1 MAKKIDY
8 IGDKVLVPIA
18 AATAGGVA
26 ANQFPQNK
34 KSSKKAIKDISK
46 GVPKSAKGADSI
58 YAHARAMANKNG
70 RKASKLLARRDLDGA
85 LEAGRRGAL
94 YSATA
99 KGHLPGG
106 KNNLVRT
113 QEITVKKNL
122 TPVIKSSDP
131 EFNHAAAQK
140 AARMVMD
147 MEDGEAQLFVKMV
160 MAEVMDETITKNER
174 TLQRHLDEVVEK
186 RLETFKKAALS
197 AISKGHTAEALEFA
211 ETVASMEEV
220 IKAAKNPYE
229 FGFYE
234 FEESDFRRDPR
245 TGRFMTKVSQT
256 SRKKPLGD
264 KQAKNLGINVDK
276 PGYKDLTNAQKA
288 QFEHEWMQVANFL
301 NAAQMS
307 GGSGARVRLQIDDGS
322 RKYWTEINGKPKPG
336 DWDKKSGEKVIAVE
350 AIPEGGLTLGGAS
363 YSLVNGIGG
372 NPRTGERINTLDAKG
387 RTFADDWSSDDLDP
401 RSSNARLYHRTKTG
415 SQLLMDLT
423 DERSKTH
430 AAARFGQA
438 VGEHGQS
445 AEKVFGPPTRKAMYR
460 YRGTEKTPEAE
471 ILREYDLATQRANAP
486 GLDVAQRAKE
496 RASITRARNAY
507 RRQQAEAHN
516 ADPANKNK
524 PLDMNAIKI
533 PREIDAQILAAAKK
547 QSSAVERAPLSSE
560 AKGAGR
566 EVLVRHLM
574 DPGNP
579 ETGRPRRA
587 PDKNLY
593 NLQLESGVTPPSEGF
608 ILDKDG
614 KILTQAS
621 GYGDDHYLPFNLKNL
636 KGLRGGEYIRTRSVG
651 GPTSEDIYT
660 GLMAGA
666 KQVTVVSRS
675 GTFTVE
681 FEQDF
686 HGKRRY
692 NDKAFRMVRRYEK
705 LLDTVQSETVERN
718 VQIDPA
724 IRQIIT
730 RQVRDEGFD
739 RTEIRA
745 EVKNRIQEYKDELNS
760 ITDEGE
766 LREFVEEFIGARVDA
781 AGSDMSTEERNRLA
795 GQLRNDWQS
804 QNEYKFRLNGR
815 GYADAMKALQEQFPY
830 YFKTRYQPTR
840 EMERIETE
848 KDKGYVEPG
857 RNRPTAARAGQF
869 GTKVNQGEKFSASH
883 ADYQRARGQRG
894 GHKTADVQR
903 QQGGEEAV
911 PSENQNGSV
920 TDKDKEKLKQKKS
933 EIQHKSIAV
942 KLHQEIASSGFEDLD
957 KIKIDGQKVFD
968 LNESEAR
975 EWLSDPANRK
985 KFGEVVDR
993 FKKQFREA
1001 DSIDNKVLR
1010 DYFAARSNADR
1021 QPYDPERAFDSKAEF
1036 EFKGKAFE
1044 EGKENDK
1051 FRATAATQIDKRTP
1065 PLSADMKLS
1074 QMSISEL
1081 RDEIEMCSQIYPVV
1095 REGDADAI
1103 TTELREVWDIRGS
1116 RASKVN
1122 SKEKLDKHIED
1133 VHKMIRLK
1141 ELGGFEA
1148 EAKAQ
1153 PKSETSQKPVESEA
1167 ETPQAQF
1174 TAKQLENKRKLEK
1187 LMDGYNKAAQYYDK
1201 RRGMGK
1207 REEMM
1212 DSAADKIGAAL
1223 ESEFFEDDDIDRL
1236 MKEIGG
1242 DSATWLKY
1250 ALENWKTEGPERA

>member
-1 MAKKIDY
+1 MARKIDY

-46 GVPKSAKGADSI
+46 GVPKGAESSSSI
-58 YAHARAMANKNG
+58 YAHARTMANKNG

-85 LEAGRRGAL
+85 LEAGRQGAL

-106 KNNLVRT
+106 KNKLVRT
-113 QEITVKKNL
+113 TEITVKKNL
-122 TPVIKSSDP
+122 TPIIKSDDP
-131 EFNHAAAQK
+131 DFNHVAAQK
-140 AARMVMD
+140 AAQMVMD

-160 MAEVMDETITKNER
+160 MAEVMDNEITKNER

-186 RLETFKKAALS
+186 RIERFKKAALS

-211 ETVASMEEV
+211 EVVAEMEEV

-256 SRKKPLGD
+256 QRRKPLGD
-264 KQAKNLGINVDK
+264 KQAKNLGIRTDK
-276 PGYKDLTNAQKA
+276 AEYKDLTNRQKA
-288 QFEHEWMQVANFL
+288 EFQHEWMQVANFL

-307 GGSGARVRLQIDDGS
+307 GGSGAKIRLQVDDGS

-336 DWDKKSGEKVIAVE
+336 DWDKKAGEKVIAVE

-363 YSLVNGIGG
+363 YSLVNGIGSQ
-372 NPRTGERINTLDAKG
+372 NAQRINTLDAKG
-387 RTFADDWSSDDLDP
+387 RSFADDWSSDDFDP
-401 RSSNARLYHRTKTG
+401 RNSNARLYHRTKTG
-415 SQLLMDLT
+415 SQLIMDMT

-430 AAARFGQA
+430 AAARFGRA

-471 ILREYDLATQRANAP
+471 VTREYSLATQRANQP
-486 GLDVAQRAKE
+486 GVDIAQRGKE
-496 RASITRARNAY
+496 RAAITRARNAY
-507 RRQQAEAHN
+507 RKQKAQEHN
-516 ADPANKNK
+516 ADPANKSK

-547 QSSAVERAPLSSE
+547 QASAVESAPLSDD

-574 DPGNP
+574 DR
-579 ETGRPRRA
+579 ERA

-739 RTEIRA
+739 RNEIRG

-815 GYADAMKALQEQFPY
+815 GYADAMSALQEQFPY

-883 ADYQRARGQRG
+883 ADYQRTRGQRG
-894 GHKTADVQR
+894 SAKTADARR
-903 QQGGEEAV
+903 QQGGDEAA

-920 TDKDKEKLKQKKS
+920 TAKTEKDKEKLKQKKN
-933 EIQHKSIAV
+933 EIQHKSVAV
-942 KLHQEIASSGFEDLD
+942 KLHQEIAASGFEDLD
-957 KIKIDGQKVFD
+957 KIKIDGQKIFD

-975 EWLSDPANRK
+975 EFLSDPANRK

-993 FKKQFREA
+993 FKKQFRDAE
-1001 DSIDNKVLR
+1001 SIDNKVLR
-1010 DYFAARSNADR
+1010 DYFAARSNTDR
-1021 QPYDPERAFDSKAEF
+1021 QKYDPERAFDSKVEF
-1036 EFKGKAFE
+1036 EFSGKAFE
-1044 EGKENDK
+1044 EGKENEK
-1051 FRATAATQIDKRTP
+1051 FRGTAANQIDKRTP
-1065 PLSADMKLS
+1065 PLSADVKLS

-1081 RDEIEMCSQIYPVV
+1081 RDEIEMCAQIYPVV
-1095 REGDADAI
+1095 RDGGEPAEVSG
-1103 TTELREVWDIRGS
+1103 ELKDVWDIRAS
-1116 RASKVN
+1116 RAARVN
-1122 SKEKLDKHIED
+1122 TKDKLDKHIED

-1141 ELGGFEA
+1141 ELGGIEA
-1148 EAKAQ
+1148 EEKKPQ
-1153 PKSETSQKPVESEA
+1153 PKSEVSLEPVESEA
-1167 ETPQAQF
+1167 ETPVARL
-1174 TAKQLENKRKLEK
+1174 TEKQHKNKRQLEK
-1187 LMDGYNKAAQYYDK
+1187 LMDAYNKAAQFYDK
-1201 RRGMGK
+1201 RHGMGK

-1212 DSAADKIGAAL
+1212 DAAADKIGAAL
-1223 ESEFFEDDDIDRL
+1223 EAGFLEDDDIERL
-1236 MKEIGG
+1236 MSDLGS
-1242 DSATWLKY
+1242 DSTKWLNY
-1250 ALENWKTEGPERA
+1250 ALENWKTRGPERT